1 MSLGLIQQKNKKS
14 KWLSEWIIQ
23 ILSLP
28 SALGL
33 SVLPGSKFSVRAHIK
48 KNTKLKNRR
57 ALVNDSYPWTAQTI
71 NTTEKSYDQIVQ
83 VELDQKFT
91 VEADT
96 SAILT
101 VEFSGLP
108 GEVGFV
114 KVGRNSDYCDG
125 EVTRDVICTEESGE
139 PIGSV
144 KFKLMMGCIN
154 NGVITRVKTNA
165 IVSYKDKGAYVKA

>member
-1 MSLGLIQQKNKKS
+1 MTIGVNHSIT
-14 KWLSEWIIQ
+14 I
-23 ILSLP
+23 

-33 SVLPGSKFSVRAHIK
+33 SVLPESKFSVRAHIK

-57 ALVNDSYPWTAQTI
+57 ALVNDSNPWTAQTI
-71 NTTEKSYDQIVQ
+71 NTTEKSYAQIVQ
-83 VELDQKFT
+83 VVLDQKFT

-144 KFKLMMGCIN
+144 KFKIMTGCIN
-154 NGVITRVKTNA
+154 NGVITRVFFENECNCF
-165 IVSYKDKGAYVKA
+165 IQRRICKGLM

>member
-1 MSLGLIQQKNKKS
+1 M
-14 KWLSEWIIQ
+14 
-23 ILSLP
+23 
-28 SALGL
+28 
-33 SVLPGSKFSVRAHIK
+33 
-48 KNTKLKNRR
+48 
-57 ALVNDSYPWTAQTI
+57 
-71 NTTEKSYDQIVQ
+71 
-83 VELDQKFT
+83 ELDQKFT

-154 NGVITRVKTNA
+154 NGVITRVFFENECNCF
-165 IVSYKDKGAYVKA
+165 IQRQRRICKGLKCD

>member
-1 MSLGLIQQKNKKS
+1 MELLLGCCFDFRRHPIVWHRMAQFIQAEEQKVQMTIGVNHS
-14 KWLSEWIIQ
+14 ITI
-23 ILSLP
+23 

-114 KVGRNSDYCDG
+114 KVGR
-125 EVTRDVICTEESGE
+125 
-139 PIGSV
+139 
-144 KFKLMMGCIN
+144 K
-154 NGVITRVKTNA
+154 
-165 IVSYKDKGAYVKA
+165 